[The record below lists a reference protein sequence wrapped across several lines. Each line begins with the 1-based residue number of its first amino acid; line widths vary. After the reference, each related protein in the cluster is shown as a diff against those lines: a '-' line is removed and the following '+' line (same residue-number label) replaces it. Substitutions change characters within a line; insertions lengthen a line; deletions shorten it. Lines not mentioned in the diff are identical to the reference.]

1 MYSIG
6 FSLLTPPPCE
16 TDFLFPIFFSKFFCR
31 GRFVFVDS
39 ECQLLRRRAVK
50 WPMILSIRSLQSFTH
65 YKLSDLS
72 ISLSLSLYG
81 VYIYQVRSL
90 MTDVVWRIVKWE
102 GKLNNNRRT
111 HTHKSGKTPST
122 LSIPVNFQVNFDLWV
137 FRLSVYLF

>member
-1 MYSIG
+1 MSVIAAASGEMTYDPFYTLSAIVHA
-6 FSLLTPPPCE
+6 LQVE
-16 TDFLFPIFFSKFFCR
+16 
-31 GRFVFVDS
+31 
-39 ECQLLRRRAVK
+39 
-50 WPMILSIRSLQSFTH
+50 WPLYF
-65 YKLSDLS
+65 
-72 ISLSLSLYG
+72 SLSLYG

-137 FRLSVYLF
+137 FQLSVYLF